1 MSDDRGAGNPAEQA
15 AHEAVEEAAHEA
27 ARAERAADRAE
38 DAAEHVDVTAQE
50 VERTAE
56 HLDALAEEVDEE
68 VAEEI
73 DDRVE
78 FLHDPEQSPDD
89 LGTPGRPL
97 NHRSPFMWGLLGGFG
112 ALVALWLGQMVLAI
126 GSVLIL
132 VIVALFLA
140 VGLNP
145 AVELLM
151 RRGLKRPWAV
161 LYVIVGVLAAFGL
174 FLIAIVPVV
183 SHQVTAISDAL
194 PAWFDQLQKNGSI
207 RSFDNKYDVSTKVT
221 DYLQSGALAKKL
233 FGGALGLGLAI
244 LGILANVFVV
254 IVLTLYFLASLP
266 SMKHAAYQL
275 APASRRERVSLL
287 GDRVLR
293 NIGGYVS
300 GAFVVALCAGVS
312 TMVFLF
318 IVGLGSY
325 AVALALV
332 VALLDVIPMIGATI
346 GAAIVC
352 VIGFATDP
360 TTGLICVVF
369 YIAYQQLENFLIYPR
384 VMARSVEIPGAL
396 TVIAALIGGSLLG
409 VVGALLAIPTAASI
423 MLLVREVFVPRQ
435 DTR

>member
-1 MSDDRGAGNPAEQA
+1 MTDDRGTRDPAEQA
-15 AHEAVEEAAHEA
+15 ALEAAEEA

-56 HLDALAEEVDEE
+56 HLDALAEEIESVDTEID
-68 VAEEI
+68 VEI
-73 DDRVE
+73 DDKVE
-78 FLHDPEQSPDD
+78 FLHDPDQSPDD

-97 NHRSPFMWGLLGGFG
+97 NHRSPFMWGLLGGMG
-112 ALVALWLGQMVLAI
+112 ALTALWLGQMLLAI
-126 GSVLIL
+126 VSVLIL
-132 VIVALFLA
+132 VVVALFLA

-145 AVELLM
+145 AVEFLM

-174 FLIAIVPVV
+174 FLVAIVPVV
-183 SHQVTAISDAL
+183 SHQVSAISDAL
-194 PAWFDQLQKNGSI
+194 PAWFDQLQKNGTI

-300 GAFVVALCAGVS
+300 GAFVVALCAGLS

-360 TTGLICVVF
+360 TTGLVCVVF

-384 VMARSVEIPGAL
+384 VMSRSVEIPGAL
-396 TVIAALIGGSLLG
+396 TVIAALIGGTLLG

-435 DTR
+435 DAR

>member
-1 MSDDRGAGNPAEQA
+1 MSDDRGADDPAGGAERVEQQ
-15 AHEAVEEAAHEA
+15 A
-27 ARAERAADRAE
+27 ARAQRAADRAE
-38 DAAEHVDVTAQE
+38 DAAEHVDSTEQKVG
-50 VERTAE
+50 RTADHIE
-56 HLDALAEEVDEE
+56 TVAEEIDDE

-97 NHRSPFMWGLLGGFG
+97 NHRSPFMWGLLGGIG
-112 ALVALWLGQMVLAI
+112 ALVALWLGTMIIAI
-126 GSVLIL
+126 ASVLIL
-132 VIVALFLA
+132 IVVALFLA

-151 RRGLKRPWAV
+151 RRGMQRPWAV
-161 LYVIVGVLAAFGL
+161 LFVIVGVLAVFGI
-174 FLIAIVPVV
+174 FLVTIVPVV
-183 SHQVTAISDAL
+183 SHQVTAIGDAL
-194 PAWFDQLQKNGSI
+194 PAWFDQLQKNGRI

-221 DYLQSGALAKKL
+221 NYLQSGALARKL

-287 GDRVLR
+287 GDRILR

-300 GAFVVALCAGVS
+300 GAFVVALCAGLS

-352 VIGFATDP
+352 MIGFATDP
-360 TTGLICVVF
+360 TTGLICVAF
-369 YIAYQQLENFLIYPR
+369 YVAYQQLENFLIYPR
-384 VMARSVEIPGAL
+384 VMSRSVEIPGAV
-396 TVIAALIGGSLLG
+396 TVIAALIGGTLLG

-423 MLLVREVFVPRQ
+423 LLLVREVFLPRQ

>member
-1 MSDDRGAGNPAEQA
+1 MSDDRADVDPAERA
-15 AHEAVEEAAHEA
+15 AREAAHEA

-38 DAAEHVDVTAQE
+38 DAAVHVDVTAQE

-56 HLDALAEEVDEE
+56 HLDALAGEIDAEVTG
-68 VAEEI
+68 EI
-73 DDRVE
+73 DDKVE
-78 FLHDPEQSPDD
+78 FLHDPDQSPDD
-89 LGTPGRPL
+89 LGIPGRPL
-97 NHRSPFMWGLLGGFG
+97 NDRSPFMWGLLGGIG
-112 ALVALWLGQMVLAI
+112 ALVALWLGTMILAI

-132 VIVALFLA
+132 VVIALFLA

-145 AVELLM
+145 AVEFLM

-174 FLIAIVPVV
+174 FLVAIVPVV

-244 LGILANVFVV
+244 LGILANVFAV

-332 VALLDVIPMIGATI
+332 VAMLDVIPMIGATI
-346 GAAIVC
+346 GATIVC

-384 VMARSVEIPGAL
+384 VMSRSVEIPGAL

-435 DTR
+435 DAR